1 MKYFALTLAALTIGL
16 IVSAYILDMPETQQV
31 ESHEAGSF

>member
-16 IVSAYILDMPETQQV
+16 IVSTYMFGMPETQQV